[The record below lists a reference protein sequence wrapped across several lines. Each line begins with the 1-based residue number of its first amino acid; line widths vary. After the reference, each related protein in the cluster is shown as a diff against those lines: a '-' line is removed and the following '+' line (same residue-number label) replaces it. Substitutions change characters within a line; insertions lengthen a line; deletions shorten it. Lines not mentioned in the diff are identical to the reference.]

1 MFSATFAQT
10 RQVTGKV
17 TGSDNQAVASA
28 TIKVKGSNAATT
40 TNADGTFS
48 LKAPAGS
55 FVLQVS
61 SLGFEAK
68 EVTVGASQATANV
81 SLTSASSDLSVVVV
95 TALGIKR
102 EKKSLTYASQQV
114 GGDELRRAAGPN
126 FMEGLSGKAAGIDIK
141 ISGSG
146 AGGST
151 KAVLRGARSLIGTS
165 EALFVIDGVPMVNN
179 KGGQPGSYGGNDRG
193 DGLSAINPAD
203 IENISVL
210 RGANASILY
219 GSQGANGVILI
230 TTKKG
235 KAGKTVV
242 DFNSSTVF

>member
-1 MFSATFAQT
+1 MKSMLLVFCSVLCMFSATFAQT

-81 SLTSASSDLSVVVV
+81 SLTNASSDLSEVVV

-114 GGDELRRAAGPN
+114 AGDELRRAAGPN
-126 FMEGLSGKAAGIDIK
+126 SVSYTHLTLP
-141 ISGSG
+141 
-146 AGGST
+146 T
-151 KAVLRGARSLIGTS
+151 KLL
-165 EALFVIDGVPMVNN
+165 
-179 KGGQPGSYGGNDRG
+179 
-193 DGLSAINPAD
+193 
-203 IENISVL
+203 
-210 RGANASILY
+210 
-219 GSQGANGVILI
+219 
-230 TTKKG
+230 
-235 KAGKTVV
+235 
-242 DFNSSTVF
+242 